1 MTYPKLMTTLF
12 DNDGGGDK
20 LNESVLPTVA
30 VKATA
35 QSLTD
40 SQKTQART
48 NIGAVSS
55 AEVDTAVATKVSTSD
70 LQTAL
75 SELITSYGGT
85 VPS

>member
-1 MTYPKLMTTLF
+1 MTYPKIMTQIF
-12 DNDGGGDK
+12 DEDGGGSK
-20 LNESVLPTVA
+20 IKEAILPTVA
-30 VKATA
+30 IKATS

-40 SQKTQART
+40 SQKSQART

>member
-1 MTYPKLMTTLF
+1 MTYPKIMTQIF
-12 DNDGGGDK
+12 DEEGGGSK
-20 LNESVLPTVA
+20 IKEAILPSVA

-48 NIGAVSS
+48 NIDAQSQS
-55 AEVDTAVATKVSTSD
+55 ELK
-70 LQTAL
+70 TAL

-85 VPS
+85 VPN

>member
-20 LNESVLPTVA
+20 LKETILPTVA
-30 VKATA
+30 IKATS

-48 NIGAVSS
+48 NIDAQSQS
-55 AEVDTAVATKVSTSD
+55 E
-70 LQTAL
+70 LETAL

-85 VPS
+85 VPN